1 MGVADG
7 KVAFISGVARG
18 QGRSHA
24 VRLAEEGADII
35 GFDICADD
43 PAVEYPLATAE
54 DLEETKNL
62 IEKTGR
68 AAVLSVADVRDY
80 DAVKKV
86 IDEGV
91 AQLGRLDIVLANAG
105 VMAITNDFRLKRAAW
120 DVGINVML
128 NGVYNTVEAAL
139 PHVRAG
145 GRGGSIVITSST
157 AGLTGGLS
165 DGSPGIQG
173 YIAAKHGVVGLMR
186 GWSNCLA
193 KERIR
198 VNTVHPTG
206 VASPMVVNEAFG
218 TFVQNYPEIAGIMQ
232 NPFPIEPHGML
243 EPSDVTNTVIHLI
256 SDAGQYT
263 TGTEVR
269 VDAGFSSRA

>member
-1 MGVADG
+1 MGLAEG

-43 PAVEYPLATAE
+43 AAVEYPLASRADLDETAE
-54 DLEETKNL
+54 L
-62 IEKTGR
+62 IGKFGR
-68 AAVLSVADVRDY
+68 KALLSVADVRDHE
-80 DAVKKV
+80 AVKKV
-86 IDEGV
+86 VDDGV
-91 AQLGRLDIVLANAG
+91 AELGRLDIVLANAG
-105 VMAITNDFRLKRAAW
+105 VMPITGDHRLRRAAW
-120 DVGINVML
+120 DVAVNVML
-128 NGVYNTVEAAL
+128 NGVYNTVEAAI

-173 YIAAKHGVVGLMR
+173 YIAAKHGVVGLML
-186 GWSNCLA
+186 GWANVLA
-193 KERIR
+193 KEGIR

-206 VASPMVVNEAFG
+206 VNSPMVANEAFAR
-218 TFVQNYPEIAGIMQ
+218 FVQEYPEVAGILQ
-232 NPFPIEPHGML
+232 NPLPVPNGLL
-243 EPSDVTNTVIHLI
+243 EPEDVTNSIIHLI
-256 SDAGQYT
+256 SDAGQFI
-263 TGTEVR
+263 TGTTFR

>member
-1 MGVADG
+1 MGLAEG

-43 PAVEYPLATAE
+43 AAVEYPLASRE
-54 DLEETKNL
+54 DLDETKAL
-62 IEKTGR
+62 IEKFGR
-68 AAVLSVADVRDY
+68 TAILEVADVRDP
-80 DAVKKV
+80 DAVKQV
-86 IDEGV
+86 VDSGV
-91 AQLGRLDIVLANAG
+91 QQLGRLDIVLANAG
-105 VMAITNDFRLKRAAW
+105 VMAITGEHRLRRAAW
-120 DVGINVML
+120 DVGIDVML
-128 NGVYNTVEAAL
+128 NGVYNTVEAAI
-139 PHVRAG
+139 PHLRAG

-173 YIAAKHGVVGLMR
+173 YIAAKHAVVGLMR
-186 GWSNCLA
+186 GWSNVLA
-193 KERIR
+193 KEGIR

-206 VASPMVVNEAFG
+206 VNSPMVANEAFG
-218 TFVQNYPEIAGIMQ
+218 RFVTEYPEVAAIMQ
-232 NPFPIEPHGML
+232 NPFPVPNGLL
-243 EPSDVTNTVIHLI
+243 EPEDVTNSIMHLI
-256 SDAGQYT
+256 SDAGQYI
-263 TGTEVR
+263 TGTTFR